1 MRYFVLMSGSKE
13 TNHVFTGSQ
22 PRRAALKAAT
32 RGFKDIRLRERG
44 TDRLHV
50 FRGARKRV
58 RAPEGSPDWLPSMVW
73 KPVVAKRRLERT
85 GRRRAVR
92 RAPARR
98 RTARR
103 RTARR
108 RAVRRAP
115 ARRRTVRRAPAR
127 RTARRARTRR
137 TRRARRR

>member
-1 MRYFVLMSGSKE
+1 MRYFVLMSGNRE

-44 TDRLHV
+44 TDRLHI
-50 FRGARKRV
+50 FKGSRKRI

-73 KPVVAKRRLERT
+73 KPVVRKVRLERL
-85 GRRRAVR
+85 GRKRAAPKRTRRTR
-92 RAPARR
+92 RTAKRASR

-103 RTARR
+103 RTARK
-108 RAVRRAP
+108 
-115 ARRRTVRRAPAR
+115 
-127 RTARRARTRR
+127 

>member
-1 MRYFVLMSGSKE
+1 MRYFVLMSGNRE

-32 RGFKDIRLRERG
+32 RGFKDVRLRERG
-44 TDRLHV
+44 TDRLHI
-50 FRGARKRV
+50 FRGSRKRV

-73 KPVVAKRRLERT
+73 KPVVRKMRLERT
-85 GRRRAVR
+85 GRRRATPKR

-103 RTARR
+103 RVAK
-108 RAVRRAP
+108 RAP
-115 ARRRTVRRAPAR
+115 ARRRTAKRRTVRRAPAR
-127 RTARRARTRR
+127 RK
-137 TRRARRR
+137 ARRRR

>member
-1 MRYFVLMSGSKE
+1 MRYFVLMSGNRE

-50 FRGARKRV
+50 FRGSRRRV

-73 KPVVAKRRLERT
+73 KPVVRKSRLERT
-85 GRRRAVR
+85 GRRRTERRARRTRR

-103 RTARR
+103 A
-108 RAVRRAP
+108 RRAP
-115 ARRRTVRRAPAR
+115 ARRRTARRARRVARRAPAR
-127 RTARRARTRR
+127 R
-137 TRRARRR
+137 RARRRRR